1 MLLHHITPDPSEV
14 TFFAC
19 VFGPG
24 LFVDPAHIVKVVEGV
39 SCMSMFWTLVF
50 SDGPQEVVLVFLPDA
65 NVSNKIDNIEL
76 ISRENLQ
83 SEVLIAP

>member
-19 VFGPG
+19 VLGSG

-50 SDGPQEVVLVFLPDA
+50 PDGPREVVLVFLPDVKA
-65 NVSNKIDNIEL
+65 SD
-76 ISRENLQ
+76 
-83 SEVLIAP
+83 